1 VYLLIPMISKKREL
15 APSSTVLADFF
26 RQLPSRRLVL
36 QAIYNA
42 GSISRAEIARETGL
56 TKVTV
61 SDVVAQMLSFDLL
74 SESAPPS
81 STGPGKPPVLLQLKR
96 DHLRTIALDLSITDS
111 VVIGS
116 VDLYGQPFSR
126 SQKRL
131 DIQSPS
137 ELVESLRALIQEEI
151 DSSPLMVLGIG
162 VGVPGVV
169 DDEGIVIDG
178 AALNLHNFDLR
189 TALSDH
195 FGIEV
200 HVANDAN
207 AAAQADSLFGG
218 AEQSSMLI
226 RIANGVGSGLMLDGK
241 PFLGSSFASGE
252 LGHVVVV
259 REGAKCA
266 CGKRG
271 CLEAEI
277 AALLGEESPN
287 QERIGHLLGAVL
299 APIVSV
305 LNLGEIV
312 LSTPSGI
319 GGQQLVSALLTEI
332 RNSTLPETFEG
343 LVVRETKLG
352 GDVVLLGAAAMAL
365 SAVLGVA

>member
-1 VYLLIPMISKKREL
+1 MYLLIPMISKKKEL
-15 APSSTVLADFF
+15 VASSTVLADFF

-42 GSISRAEIARETGL
+42 GSISRAEISRETGL

-61 SDVVAQMLSFDLL
+61 SDVVAQMISFDLL
-74 SESAPPS
+74 SESAPAAS
-81 STGPGKPPVLLQLKR
+81 IGPGKPPVLLQLKR
-96 DHLRTIALDLSITDS
+96 DHIRTIALDLSITDS

-116 VDLYGQPFSR
+116 VDLYGQPFSI
-126 SQKRL
+126 SKRHL
-131 DIQSPS
+131 KANSTV
-137 ELVESLRALIQEEI
+137 ELVESLRELIQEEI

-169 DDEGIVIDG
+169 DNEGTVIDG
-178 AALNLHNFDLR
+178 AALKLHNFDLR
-189 TALSDH
+189 GALADH
-195 FGIEV
+195 FDIEV

-207 AAAQADSLFGG
+207 VAAQADSLFGG

-226 RIANGVGSGLMLDGK
+226 RIADGVGGGLILDGK

-259 REGAKCA
+259 KDGAACA

-277 AALLGEESPN
+277 SALLGSPAPDFE
-287 QERIGHLLGAVL
+287 QIGYLLGAVL

-319 GGQQLVSALLTEI
+319 GTTQLVDALQSEI
-332 RNSTLPETFEG
+332 RSSTLPETFEG